1 MDYLRGAVV
10 NYPWGT
16 FDAIHR
22 LLGTEPDG
30 QPLAELWFG
39 AHPLVPSGIG
49 DTTLDRYLA
58 ENPEQVGPASS
69 PQFGR
74 QLPFLMKVLSA
85 RHPLSLQA
93 HPDRAQAEEGFAA
106 EEAAGIPRTAHH
118 RTYKDDWPKP
128 EILIALDPFETL
140 VGFRDPARTVTL
152 FNTLNAGPLAERL
165 IAPLRGR
172 GGEAA
177 LQEVFL
183 DVLALPE
190 GKRQVVEAILAAAEG
205 CKEDESEIGDFAR
218 TALELNVA
226 FPSDPGILAALLMNR
241 IHLEPGDA
249 VYMHP
254 GTMHA
259 HLSGTAIEVMASSDN
274 VLRGGLTSKHIA
286 VDELVRV
293 VDFSWGAPS
302 IVSGTQT
309 APSVW
314 DYPTYCDEFNVWRV
328 EVGDGA
334 PTPLPTSTNARI
346 ALVIRGEVVLHNG
359 VTALPLRQGQAAF
372 LPAQDARVS
381 ATGDAQVFVASTGMA

>member
-10 NYPWGT
+10 NYPCGT

-39 AHPLVPSGIG
+39 AHPLAPSGIG

-58 ENPEQVGPASS
+58 DHPDQVGPASAS
-69 PQFGR
+69 RFGR

-118 RTYKDDWPKP
+118 RTYKDNWPKP
-128 EILIALDPFETL
+128 EILIALDPFDTL
-140 VGFRDPARTVTL
+140 VGFRDPARTASL
-152 FNTLNAGPLAERL
+152 FSTLNAGPLVERL
-165 IAPLRGR
+165 IAPLCGR

-190 GKRQVVEAILAAAEG
+190 GKRQVVDAVLTAAEA
-205 CKEDESEIGDFAR
+205 CRADESELGDFAR
-218 TALELNVA
+218 TALELNVTV
-226 FPSDPGILAALLMNR
+226 PSDPGILAALLMNR
-241 IHLEPGDA
+241 VHLEPGDA

-259 HLSGTAIEVMASSDN
+259 HMSGTAIEVMASSDN

-293 VDFSWGAPS
+293 VDFSWGEPT
-302 IVSGTQT
+302 IISGTQT
-309 APSVW
+309 APGIW
-314 DYPTYCDEFNVWRV
+314 DYPTYCHEFDVWRV
-328 EVGDGA
+328 EVNDGV
-334 PTPLPTSTNARI
+334 PLPLPESANARI
-346 ALVIRGEVVLHNG
+346 ALVTRGEITLHNG
-359 VTALPLRQGQAAF
+359 AKALQLRQGQSAF
-372 LPAQDARVS
+372 LPAQDAQVT
-381 ATGDAQVFVASTGMA
+381 ATGDAQVFVTSTGMG